1 MDLKQANAASTLE
14 ETGESAAIKGIT
26 METYHRKAHFWGRWT
41 LWSVIILTLALP
53 LYLSFVLGYHPGWKV
68 ILTAFTAYAGVVAVV
83 WFLEPIMYFPILG
96 VSGTYI
102 SFLTGNIGNMCL
114 PSAAA
119 AQHAIDAEPGTKK
132 GEIAAT
138 LGIGAASLV
147 NKLFLVPIILGG
159 SVLISMIPE
168 NIQEIFPLILP
179 AIFGAVLAQFA
190 VKKPSFGVVALA
202 IGLIVNLTPLPVY
215 LKSLVCI
222 IATILICLQIEKY
235 ADAKKA

>member
-1 MDLKQANAASTLE
+1 MSLKHAKTV
-14 ETGESAAIKGIT
+14 ESQSATTKGIT
-26 METYHRKAHFWGRWT
+26 METYHHKAHFWGRLT
-41 LWSVIILTLALP
+41 LWAVILLTLVLP
-53 LYLSFVLGYHPGWKV
+53 IYLSYVLGYHPGWKV

-119 AQHAIDAEPGTKK
+119 AQHAIGAEPGTDK
-132 GEIAAT
+132 GEITAT

-147 NKLFLVPIILGG
+147 NKLFLIPIILGG

-190 VKKPSFGVVALA
+190 VKKPLFGVVALA
-202 IGLIVNLTPLPVY
+202 IGLIVNLTPLPAY

-222 IATILICLQIEKY
+222 IATIIICLQIEKY
-235 ADAKKA
+235 TGAKQG

>member
-1 MDLKQANAASTLE
+1 MIEKQATPISVN
-14 ETGESAAIKGIT
+14 ETDDTKGNNNLT
-26 METYHRKAHFWGRWT
+26 MGDYHDKAHFWGRLT
-41 LWSVIILTLALP
+41 LWSVTILTLLLP
-53 LYLSFVLGYHPGWKV
+53 AYLSFVLGFHPGWSV
-68 ILTAFTAYAGVVAVV
+68 ILSAFAAYAGVVAVV
-83 WFLEPIMYFPILG
+83 WVLEPIMYFPILG

-119 AQHAIDAEPGTKK
+119 AQFAIGAEPGTKK

-147 NKLFLVPIILGG
+147 NKLFLIPIIIGG

-168 NIQEIFPLILP
+168 HIQKVFPLILP

-190 VKKPSFGVVALA
+190 LKKPSFGVIAIT
-202 IGLIVNLTPLPVY
+202 IGLLINLTSLVIY
-215 LKSLVCI
+215 LKTLTCI
-222 IATILICLQIEKY
+222 ILTIGICIFLENRKTKQ
-235 ADAKKA
+235 AQ

>member
-1 MDLKQANAASTLE
+1 L
-14 ETGESAAIKGIT
+14 
-26 METYHRKAHFWGRWT
+26 F
-41 LWSVIILTLALP
+41 LP
-53 LYLSFVLGYHPGWKV
+53 VYLSYGLGYHPGWNV

-102 SFLTGNIGNMCL
+102 SFLSGNIGNMCL

-119 AQHAIDAEPGTKK
+119 AQHAIGAQPGTKK
-132 GEIAAT
+132 GEITAT

-168 NIQEIFPLILP
+168 NI
-179 AIFGAVLAQFA
+179 
-190 VKKPSFGVVALA
+190 
-202 IGLIVNLTPLPVY
+202 
-215 LKSLVCI
+215 
-222 IATILICLQIEKY
+222 
-235 ADAKKA
+235 